1 MRKSKARVPRA
12 ASRDLM
18 ISTILIADDDPVQRR
33 LLEATVRR
41 FGYAA
46 EVVDSGEAALAR
58 LEAAGQ
64 TSIDLL
70 ILDLVM
76 PDLDGM
82 GVLGRMRERKI
93 GVPVIVQTAH
103 GSIEAVIS
111 AMRAGAHDFVVKPV
125 GAERLQC
132 SIKNALRA
140 DALEEEIRRINR
152 RNSGTLG
159 FKDLV
164 SKSDA
169 MARIIRLGERA
180 ARSTIPVLIEG
191 ESGVGKELV
200 ARAIQGASDRRGKAF
215 VTVNCGALRGRRGQA
230 HSRYQCRGAEP
241 ALVIRLAGQCAPAGE
256 RDFPRH
262 RALRRRRTD
271 GGGVSANRGAGRRI
285 RRPRAAAAG
294 AGADLVGA
302 G

>member
-12 ASRDLM
+12 ARRDLM

-41 FGYAA
+41 FGYAT

-64 TSIDLL
+64 TSVDLL

-93 GVPVIVQTAH
+93 AVPVIVQTAH

-125 GAERLQC
+125 GAERLQI

-140 DALEEEIRRINR
+140 DALEEEIRRISK
-152 RNSGTLG
+152 RNT
-159 FKDLV
+159 
-164 SKSDA
+164 
-169 MARIIRLGERA
+169 
-180 ARSTIPVLIEG
+180 
-191 ESGVGKELV
+191 
-200 ARAIQGASDRRGKAF
+200 
-215 VTVNCGALRGRRGQA
+215 
-230 HSRYQCRGAEP
+230 
-241 ALVIRLAGQCAPAGE
+241 
-256 RDFPRH
+256 
-262 RALRRRRTD
+262 
-271 GGGVSANRGAGRRI
+271 
-285 RRPRAAAAG
+285 
-294 AGADLVGA
+294 
-302 G
+302 